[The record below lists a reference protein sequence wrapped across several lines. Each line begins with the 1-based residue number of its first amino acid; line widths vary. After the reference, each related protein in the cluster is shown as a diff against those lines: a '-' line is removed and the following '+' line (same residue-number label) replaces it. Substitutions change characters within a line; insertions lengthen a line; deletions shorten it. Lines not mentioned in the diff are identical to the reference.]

1 MEFAVTMFPADYAM
15 DIPELARESEARG
28 FESLWFP
35 EHTHMPVATEL
46 NSTGTGPLADE
57 YRRTLDQWVALAAA
71 AAVTSKIKLGSG
83 ICLVTQR
90 DPILLAK
97 EVASVD
103 HLSKGRVIF
112 GIGAGWN
119 RPEIENHGV
128 PYARRW
134 RMMRERIAAMKAIWA
149 NDVAEYHGDLVDFG
163 PINSWPK
170 PVQKPH
176 PEIIVGGDGP
186 RAVDHMVEYGDG
198 WLPHPTGGGAS
209 LEDRIKAANEKLA
222 AAGRT
227 PVPITVFGATGGDAE
242 TAEYQRLG
250 VARCVLRLPP
260 RGRDE
265 VLPALDRFA
274 EHMARHS

>member
-1 MEFAVTMFPADYAM
+1 MEFGVTMFAADYAM
-15 DIPELARESEARG
+15 DVAELGRESEARG

-35 EHTHMPVATEL
+35 EHTHMPVATTL
-46 NSTGTGPLADE
+46 NSTGSGPLADE
-57 YRRTLDQWVALAAA
+57 YRRTLDQFVVLAAV
-71 AAVTSKIKLGSG
+71 AAVTQTIKIGTG
-83 ICLVTQR
+83 ICLITQR

-134 RMMRERIAAMKAIWA
+134 RMMRERVAAMKEIWA
-149 NDVAEYHGDLVDFG
+149 NDEAEYHGELVNFDK
-163 PINSWPK
+163 INSWPK

-176 PEIIVGGDGP
+176 PPIIVGGDGP

-222 AAGRT
+222 AAGRQ
-227 PVPITVFGATGGDAE
+227 PVPVTVFGALGDDAE
-242 TAEYQRLG
+242 IAEYQRLG

-260 RGRDE
+260 RQRDE
-265 VLPALDRFA
+265 VLPVLDRFA
-274 EHMARHS
+274 ALVARQG

>member
-1 MEFAVTMFPADYAM
+1 
-15 DIPELARESEARG
+15 
-28 FESLWFP
+28 
-35 EHTHMPVATEL
+35 
-46 NSTGTGPLADE
+46 LADE
-57 YRRTLDQWVALAAA
+57 YRRTLDQFVALAAV
-71 AAVTSKIKLGSG
+71 AAVTKTIKIATG
-83 ICLVTQR
+83 ICLITQR

-134 RMMRERIAAMKAIWA
+134 RMMRERVAAMKEIWA
-149 NDVAEYHGDLVDFG
+149 NDEAEYHGDLVNFEK
-163 PINSWPK
+163 INSWPK

-176 PEIIVGGDGP
+176 PPIIVGGDGP

-222 AAGRT
+222 ASGRQ
-227 PVPITVFGATGGDAE
+227 PVPITVFGATGGDDE
-242 TAEYQRLG
+242 IAEYRRLG

-260 RGRDE
+260 RERDA
-265 VLPALDRFA
+265 VLPELDRFA
-274 EHMARHS
+274 ALAARSR